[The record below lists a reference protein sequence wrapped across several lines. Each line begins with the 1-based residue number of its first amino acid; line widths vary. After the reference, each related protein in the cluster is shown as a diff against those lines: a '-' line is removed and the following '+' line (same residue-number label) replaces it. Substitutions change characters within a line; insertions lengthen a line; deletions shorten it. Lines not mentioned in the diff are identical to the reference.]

1 MSTAQKTIEDFTDAL
16 DQLMAAMN
24 VPARDQARITRT
36 IADLLDRWDWD
47 GEDSVATALM
57 RSVSAIERA
66 RL

>member
-1 MSTAQKTIEDFTDAL
+1 MSTQQIIEEFTESL

-24 VPARDQARITRT
+24 VPSRDQARITRS
-36 IADLLDRWDWD
+36 IADMLDRWDWD